1 MSFHWVDLENWPRRP
16 YFEHYFHTLPCT
28 YSMTADVDV
37 TVLLPWLKEK
47 GMRFYPAVIF
57 GLARAVNADPA
68 FCMDIDAEG
77 AVGYHDRMDPSYTIF
92 HKESETFSSLWTAY
106 TPDLA
111 AFCRAWEADMAQF
124 GTVPGPVARA
134 PEPGQGIFNVSAV
147 PWTSFTG
154 FNLNLQ
160 KGYDYLPPIFTLGK
174 YRTEHGRTLLPLAVQ
189 VHHAAADGFH
199 VGRLFSRLQS
209 WADSCGQTD
218 QPGEERT

>member
-1 MSFHWVDLENWPRRP
+1 MSFHRVDLENWPRRP
-16 YFEHYFHTLPCT
+16 YFEHDFHTLPCT

-37 TVLLPWLKEK
+37 TVLLPWLREK
-47 GMRFYPAVIF
+47 SMRFYPAVIF

-68 FCMDIDAEG
+68 FCR
-77 AVGYHDRMDPSYTIF
+77 V
-92 HKESETFSSLWTAY
+92 
-106 TPDLA
+106 
-111 AFCRAWEADMAQF
+111 WEADMARF

-174 YRTEHGRTLLPLAVQ
+174 YRTEHGRT
-189 VHHAAADGFH
+189 AA
-199 VGRLFSRLQS
+199 GRRISR
-209 WADSCGQTD
+209 
-218 QPGEERT
+218 ERREYK